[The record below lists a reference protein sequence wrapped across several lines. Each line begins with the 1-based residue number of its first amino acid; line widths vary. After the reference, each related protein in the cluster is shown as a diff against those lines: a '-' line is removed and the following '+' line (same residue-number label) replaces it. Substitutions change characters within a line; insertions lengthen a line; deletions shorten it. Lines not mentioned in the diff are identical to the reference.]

1 MNKRYFW
8 IKLKED
14 FFDSEQMDF
23 VHEQPNGAEY
33 IYIYLRLCLMA
44 ANSNGVVERRIG
56 PMVMPYSI
64 AKLAEVVK
72 STTDSV
78 MVALNVF
85 KQIGLVEETEL
96 GAISLPGV
104 NGMVGSET
112 ASTMRSRKHRAAK
125 KALALQ
131 CNAPVLHC
139 NKNETENA
147 TTDNRDK
154 ILDIRDKSI
163 EKDIQKKAKKKRF
176 SVTDAIDALPV
187 GEHLKTALQEWAIMR
202 KEIKK
207 PVSRRALDMGLDKLR
222 SVCGT
227 DEALMVEVVNQSTFY
242 DWQGFF
248 PLKEGKEQPAEGADR
263 REQVRQAAEKG
274 GW

>member
-33 IYIYLRLCLMA
+33 LYIYLRLCLMS
-44 ANSNGVVERRIG
+44 ANNNGIVERRIG

-64 AKLAEVVK
+64 AKLASAVR

-85 KQIGLVEETEL
+85 KQIGLVEETES
-96 GAISLPGV
+96 GAISIPGV
-104 NGMVGSET
+104 VDMTGSESESARKMRKVRANRKMEQALLASSQCDWDVTEKVT
-112 ASTMRSRKHRAAK
+112 A
-125 KALALQ
+125 
-131 CNAPVLHC
+131 
-139 NKNETENA
+139 
-147 TTDNRDK
+147 DNRDK
-154 ILDIRDKSI
+154 RLDNRDKSI
-163 EKDIQKKAKKKRF
+163 ETSKKAKEKRF
-176 SVTDAIDALPV
+176 SVIDSIDSLKIGEELKGAL
-187 GEHLKTALQEWAIMR
+187 KEWAAMR

-207 PVSRRALDMGLDKLR
+207 PVSKKALGMGLSRLQAM
-222 SVCGT
+222 CGT
-227 DEALMVEVVNQSTFY
+227 DEALMVKVVNQSTFY

-248 PLKEGKEQPAEGADR
+248 PLKEEQPALKTDGQSR
-263 REQVRQAAEKG
+263 REQMKQAVEKG